1 MNKKENIKIE
11 IYDLSKD
18 GRTRVGGGTKIVEKT
33 KEEMEGMINAT
44 SDFAKDAAKKI
55 SEMDYKP
62 DEIQIKFGVKLT
74 AEAGVVFAKAATEG
88 NFEFT
93 LTWKRENLPTL

>member
-1 MNKKENIKIE
+1 MNTINNIKIE
-11 IYDLSKD
+11 VYELSKD
-18 GRTRVGGGTKIVEKT
+18 GRTRVGGGTNIVEKT
-33 KEEMEGMINAT
+33 KEEMENMIDVT
-44 SDFAKDAAKKI
+44 SGFAQEAAEKI
-55 SEMDYKP
+55 SKMVYKP

-93 LTWKRENLPTL
+93 LTWKRENLPT

>member
-1 MNKKENIKIE
+1 MKNIKIE
-11 IYDLSKD
+11 VYEISND

-33 KEEMEGMINAT
+33 TSEMKEMIDAT
-44 SDFAKDAAKKI
+44 AEFAQEAAEKI
-55 SEMDYKP
+55 SKMDYKP

-74 AEAGVVFAKAATEG
+74 AEAGVVFAKATTEG

-93 LTWKRENLPTL
+93 LTWKRKNLPAE

>member
-1 MNKKENIKIE
+1 MNKKDNIKIE
-11 IYDLSKD
+11 VYEISND
-18 GRTRVGGGTKIVEKT
+18 GRTRVGGGSKIVEKT
-33 KEEMEGMINAT
+33 KEEMEEMINAT
-44 SDFAKDAAKKI
+44 SGFAQDAAKNI
-55 SEMDYKP
+55 SRMDYKP

-93 LTWKRENLPTL
+93 LTWKRENLPA